1 MLHNDGRL
9 EKTVQVLL
17 EKEDLSSSH
26 VLYPTDAGP
35 VPVHS
40 EETPDGLNAPAPRQ
54 GERFGGKFS
63 WRAYRLFLGAWSCSY
78 FLWVI
83 VLLFVCGKQLL

>member
-9 EKTVQVLL
+9 EKTVQVPL

-26 VLYPTDAGP
+26 VLYPTDTG
-35 VPVHS
+35 PVHS
-40 EETPDGLNAPAPRQ
+40 EEPANGLNAPAPRQ
-54 GERFGGKFS
+54 GARFSGKFS